1 MTSQLSHT
9 PPCAYHKLLLLL
21 HISVQVALVSVYL
34 VNNYPTYRISSN
46 RSPRPLLAQLCQT
59 PGLYSRP
66 GLYLRPGFYSRK
78 YGSSQNYQ
86 FRQYFASVYRYS
98 TNRTSTMNCTVHHE
112 VQYCNLD
119 HFMTKH
125 HFGHSIIIKVIR
137 RKLFTNEVAGLYQY
151 LTNIKQY
158 L

>member
-1 MTSQLSHT
+1 MPWRTLTTRRQCRPARLDQYVNHDSRLIFK
-9 PPCAYHKLLLLL
+9 AR
-21 HISVQVALVSVYL
+21 LVFKA
-34 VNNYPTYRISSN
+34 
-46 RSPRPLLAQLCQT
+46 RPLLTQLRQT